1 MHPPGPKAPTPQPSS
16 QAPLQGVLTL
26 IAVSDGAEVHVVL
39 VIGEEE
45 EAEPGVE
52 GVDGHDEEDAHDV
65 ALFIGTAVA
74 AQMHVD
80 LREGTKS
87 AKSHYYHSCLP
98 PACLP
103 SSSRLLHGKRM
114 APDICLYPSLLYGLM
129 QVTHPE
135 PQSCSG
141 KLDDKPSIVR
151 VQSK

>member
-65 ALFIGTAVA
+65 ALLIGTAVA

-129 QVTHPE
+129 QVTHSE